1 MTAFWDYDR
10 PLGNFFN
17 HMGRPLMETN
27 DNWTEVIANIQK
39 TRKSCYPMDLILG
52 WKGADTR
59 ISGNFYIAVVQSILL
74 FGLETCVVAP
84 HIKRILGGF
93 HQSVVQLILSNMH

>member
-1 MTAFWDYDR
+1 MATD
-10 PLGNFFN
+10 
-17 HMGRPLMETN
+17 

-39 TRKSCYPMDLILG
+39 ARKSWSRMDLILG
-52 WKGADTR
+52 WEDANTR
-59 ISGNFYIAVVQSILL
+59 MSGNFYILVVLSILL
-74 FGLETCVVAP
+74 FGLETCVVTP

>member
-1 MTAFWDYDR
+1 
-10 PLGNFFN
+10 
-17 HMGRPLMETN
+17 MGRPLMATDE
-27 DNWTEVIANIQK
+27 NWIEVIANIQN
-39 TRKSCYPMDLILG
+39 TMKSCSCMNIILG
-52 WKGADTR
+52 WEGADTW
-59 ISGNFYIAVVQSILL
+59 ILGHFYIAVVQSILL